1 MADHQRTDFNT
12 AARSTLLFRD
22 FILEPHGNASFSE
35 AELLLIQ
42 NQDILS
48 FAKSWIVFHS
58 LGLCDQSTRQELVQ
72 GFQPWNSPDAA
83 SPWVF
88 NPLVTSVGELSIEEA
103 KDEWRAFMR
112 YWISRTIKSKWIEVF
127 DILLEDGQLGI
138 RMLKTSCHLSVLISK
153 LDMFLQPISPQCYG
167 TLPRMSNVGQV
178 RRTDIL
184 SRSLVHFQCGCG
196 RAYDDEE
203 EEYVYYDGTSV
214 MITDEEHLANG
225 TCDLPDE
232 AR

>member
-1 MADHQRTDFNT
+1 
-12 AARSTLLFRD
+12 
-22 FILEPHGNASFSE
+22 
-35 AELLLIQ
+35 
-42 NQDILS
+42 
-48 FAKSWIVFHS
+48 
-58 LGLCDQSTRQELVQ
+58 
-72 GFQPWNSPDAA
+72 
-83 SPWVF
+83 
-88 NPLVTSVGELSIEEA
+88 
-103 KDEWRAFMR
+103 MR

-138 RMLKTSCHLSVLISK
+138 RMLKSCHLSVLISK
-153 LDMFLQPISPQCYG
+153 LDMFLQPISPQCYGSLRCLDYEFIHCHVDIAGNYSYFLCFGPG

-232 AR
+232 VRRTSIEVEKVAVVRSLVIGAVDFDIEVVEDEEIFVAIHSFIL